1 MPGKFVCNV
10 RGCHL
15 VNKVSSIFI
24 IAVALFLFKY
34 LEFNLSIMN
43 KNGPVIIIE
52 DDPDDQFL
60 LHEVFK
66 SLNYPNEIIFFL
78 DGQAALDFLNEGK
91 QVPFLIL
98 SDINMPKLD
107 GFELRNK
114 IYTDSQLKIKCIPY
128 LFFSTAVSQRMVID
142 AYSLSVQGFFIKQT
156 SVSELEKTISVIMEY
171 WKRCAAPN
179 NF

>member
-1 MPGKFVCNV
+1 
-10 RGCHL
+10 
-15 VNKVSSIFI
+15 
-24 IAVALFLFKY
+24 
-34 LEFNLSIMN
+34 MN

-52 DDPDDQFL
+52 DDEDDQFL
-60 LHEVFK
+60 LEEVFK
-66 SLNYPNEIIFFL
+66 TLNYSNEIIYFNNGL
-78 DGQAALDFLNEGK
+78 EALDYLNTTK
-91 QVPFLIL
+91 KLPFLIL

-114 IYTDSQLKIKCIPY
+114 LQNDAQLQIKCIPY
-128 LFFSTAVSQRMVID
+128 LFFSTAVSQKAVID

-156 SVSELEKTISVIMEY
+156 TISELEKTISVIMEY